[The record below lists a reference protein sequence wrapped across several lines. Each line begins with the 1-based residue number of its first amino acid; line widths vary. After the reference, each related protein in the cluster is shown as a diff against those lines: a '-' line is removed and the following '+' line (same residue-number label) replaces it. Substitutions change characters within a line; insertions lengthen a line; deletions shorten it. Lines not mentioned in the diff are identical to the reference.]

1 MINADVDGPYSYTTR
16 RTSIHA
22 AEQKFNGETLAC
34 DRDKP
39 FSFWLADV
47 K

>member
-1 MINADVDGPYSYTTR
+1 L
-16 RTSIHA
+16 
-22 AEQKFNGETLAC
+22 EFNGETLIC

-39 FSFWLADV
+39 FGFWLADV